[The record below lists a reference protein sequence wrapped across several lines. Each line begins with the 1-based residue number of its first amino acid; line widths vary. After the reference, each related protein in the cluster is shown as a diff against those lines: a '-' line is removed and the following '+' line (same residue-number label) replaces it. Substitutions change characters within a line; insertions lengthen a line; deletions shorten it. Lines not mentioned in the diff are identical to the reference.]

1 MFRQIER
8 MLKKFRSVLE
18 CVAAFRILRFDAN
31 IFDRT
36 SPIRTG
42 FKMMRKLGRY
52 IGKMV
57 GEQALQLLSDA

>member
-1 MFRQIER
+1 MQIY
-8 MLKKFRSVLE
+8 LTALV
-18 CVAAFRILRFDAN
+18 
-31 IFDRT
+31 
-36 SPIRTG
+36 IRTG